1 MKKLKEVKNLHN
13 LFVDSMNELDT
24 KLQLQFKKIKK
35 EYQENVINEKYRLLL
50 EISNGESLDF
60 DKMKNKYL
68 KSKEI
73 STFNDSITKT
83 DEKMDIDENLL
94 DKIDINGKEYYYE
107 AKENGIVYD
116 SLGKAIGI
124 FKNGKIK
131 LN

>member
-50 EISNGESLDF
+50 EVSNGEGLDF

-73 STFNDSITKT
+73 STFNETITKT

-94 DKIDINGKEYYYE
+94 DKIEINGKEYYYE
-107 AKENGIVYD
+107 AKDNGIVYD
-116 SLGKAIGI
+116 STGKAMGI